1 MPSFDQNQSWRLRLA
16 NSCNFLPW
24 IDLDPIV
31 EWELLQVRVC
41 LLQTSFSTPPW
52 SLLLLFRLVVARS
65 VWIRRL
71 LLSRTWGLILDI
83 PYPNAKKRF
92 LHCEDNMTSS
102 KNAQT
107 TTIDFKIKHY
117 KTLFY
122 WAKGLVHRFIHIFS
136 LRLLQCFS
144 KKTYIFGKRC
154 IDV

>member
-31 EWELLQVRVC
+31 EPEWLQLLVC

-83 PYPNAKKRF
+83 PYPNAEKMNFTFWWLYAVLKMVKTRTNW
-92 LHCEDNMTSS
+92 LR
-102 KNAQT
+102 K
-107 TTIDFKIKHY
+107 KHY
-117 KTLFY
+117 KSLFY

-144 KKTYIFGKRC
+144 KKTYIFGKK
-154 IDV
+154 